1 MMNDS
6 EAEKKS
12 RFVDTDNK
20 VGLMSILASAWSKKK
35 KRETKHTITAKRIR
49 CVEFLLS
56 PFNQA
61 MVSLAY

>member
-20 VGLMSILASAWSKKK
+20 VGLMSILASAWSKKEK
-35 KRETKHTITAKRIR
+35 EKPNT
-49 CVEFLLS
+49 
-56 PFNQA
+56 Q
-61 MVSLAY
+61 